1 MEDITEYF
9 ISLLEESHSID
20 IAEAEFKRAI
30 ADDDDLHA
38 LYRQWCHQ
46 VGNTEKHGFTDFCE
60 EYLANRNEVWDSLS
74 DYDDDNA

>member
-9 ISLLEESHSID
+9 ISLLHQHQSVD

-30 ADDDDLHA
+30 ADDDELHD

-46 VGNTEKHGFTDFCE
+46 EGDSEKNGFVNFCRD
-60 EYLANRNEVWDSLS
+60 YLDDRNEIWESLN
-74 DYDDDNA
+74 DYDE